1 MSMPNPGFGNQFPAK
16 APTTKIT
23 DIAPGSTIEV
33 RDTKQQVPPFSGTV
47 LEVKREYG
55 VTSIPA
61 LIVKVDGA
69 AEPVVVTDSGRWHVT
84 VSFDSRLMAAE
95 ADPASVVVAR
105 RKPETVRCIQF
116 KGGVDS
122 ATEIIRWAGGR
133 AHLTWERGGMGTDE
147 HLALSSMRGSLP
159 IAVGDWLLENAD
171 GTFYQ
176 CTPSAFTV
184 GYDIVS
190 ATEFAPVAP
199 PRYLDPEPTVP
210 TPDNEIPWGQFQPSP
225 TPEAWNLNPAQYAGA
240 GVPPQPRAGF
250 IPPVQ

>member
-1 MSMPNPGFGNQFPAK
+1 MPNPGFGNQFPAK
-16 APTTKIT
+16 PTTQKMT

-33 RDTKQQVPPFSGTV
+33 RDTKQQLTPFAGTV

-69 AEPVVVTDSGRWHVT
+69 AEPVVVTDSGRWQVT
-84 VSFDSRLMAAE
+84 VTFDSRLMAAE

-147 HLALSSMRGSLP
+147 HLALSSMRGVLP
-159 IAVGDWLLENAD
+159 VAVGDGLLEGVD
-171 GTFYQ
+171 STFYQ
-176 CTPSAFTV
+176 ATPSAFTS

-190 ATEFAPVAP
+190 ATEFTPVAP
-199 PRYLDPEPTVP
+199 PQYLAPEPTS
-210 TPDNEIPWGQFQPSP
+210 NEVPWGAPAVAAP
-225 TPEAWNLNPAQYAGA
+225 LGNPYEGA
-240 GVPPQPRAGF
+240 GLPPTPRAGF
-250 IPPVQ
+250 IPPAL